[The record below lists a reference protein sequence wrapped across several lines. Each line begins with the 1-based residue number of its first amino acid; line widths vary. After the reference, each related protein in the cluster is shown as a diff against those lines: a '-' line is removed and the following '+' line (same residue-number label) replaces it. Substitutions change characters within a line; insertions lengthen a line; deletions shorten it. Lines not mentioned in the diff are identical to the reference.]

1 MEEPH
6 ILVIDD
12 DTRLRELLRRFLAE
26 SGFRVTTAADAES
39 ARERLKGL
47 RFDLLVLDVMM
58 PGESGL
64 SFAETLR
71 RDDDVPILMLSAMGE
86 PADRIAG
93 LRAGVDDYMPKP
105 FDPQELLLRINSI
118 LRRAQASDGAAQDA
132 IQMGEARFDMRRT
145 ELRRDGLRI
154 HLTASETALLAALAA
169 RPRDPVSR
177 EELFREARLQG
188 SLRTVDVQITR
199 LRRKLEPDPRF
210 PRYLQ
215 TVRGHGYVLN
225 PD

>member
-1 MEEPH
+1 MQEPH

-12 DTRLRELLRRFLAE
+12 DTRLRELLRRCLAE
-26 SGFRVTTAADAES
+26 RGFRVTTEGDAES
-39 ARERLKGL
+39 ARDRLEGL
-47 RFDLLVLDVMM
+47 RFDLLILDVMM
-58 PGESGL
+58 PGASGL
-64 SFAETLR
+64 TFAENLR

-86 PADRIAG
+86 PEDRIAG

-105 FDPQELLLRINSI
+105 FDPQELLLRIYSI
-118 LRRAQASDGAAQDA
+118 LRRATAPGGPTAET
-132 IQMGEARFDMRRT
+132 IRMGEARFDLRRT

-154 HLTASETALLAALAA
+154 HLTTSESALLAALAA
-169 RPRDPVSR
+169 RPHDPVSR
-177 EELFREARLQG
+177 EELLREARLQG